1 MRDEKIQIGKDARS
15 YIVRVPAPELGIPCP
30 VPSKGGHRRGQ
41 VHTHRCNLHF
51 SLSLHINYFYQLLSL
66 QIREFMSMSHASQA
80 CKEGHRR
87 VQVGGHDVSHIFI
100 AEGQFD
106 DIFENTDFAA

>member
-41 VHTHRCNLHF
+41 VQLALF
-51 SLSLHINYFYQLLSL
+51 SFSSYELLLL
-66 QIREFMSMSHASQA
+66 QIRDFKSMSHASQA
-80 CKEGHRR
+80 RKEGHRR
-87 VQVGGHDVSHIFI
+87 VQVDL
-100 AEGQFD
+100 
-106 DIFENTDFAA
+106 